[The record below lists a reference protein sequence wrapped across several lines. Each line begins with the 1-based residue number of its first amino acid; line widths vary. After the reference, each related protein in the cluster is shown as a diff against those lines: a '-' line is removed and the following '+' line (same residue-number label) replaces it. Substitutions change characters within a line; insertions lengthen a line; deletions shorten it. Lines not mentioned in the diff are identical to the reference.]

1 MTDRSTGTPRL
12 LAVVD
17 DNEEFRAI
25 VRAVAEP
32 IGWQVSEFS
41 NGAELFVGLAR
52 DFRPELIMLD
62 MVMPEMDGIET
73 IAALGASS
81 VRCPVILMTGRL
93 PLYTR
98 TADQLGR
105 AHGIEILEI
114 LQKPVPL
121 ARLRAVLGHPAAP
134 GR

>member
-1 MTDRSTGTPRL
+1 MTGESTGTPRP

-17 DNEEFRAI
+17 DNEEFRTF

-32 IGWQVSEFS
+32 IGWQVVEFS
-41 NGAELFVGLAR
+41 NGTELFAGLAR
-52 DFRPELIMLD
+52 DLRPGLIMLD
-62 MVMPEMDGIET
+62 MVMPGMDGIET

-93 PLYTR
+93 PLYTS
-98 TADQLGR
+98 TAEQLGR
-105 AHGIEILEI
+105 AHGLEIREI

-121 ARLRAVLGHPAAP
+121 ARLRAVLGRPPAP